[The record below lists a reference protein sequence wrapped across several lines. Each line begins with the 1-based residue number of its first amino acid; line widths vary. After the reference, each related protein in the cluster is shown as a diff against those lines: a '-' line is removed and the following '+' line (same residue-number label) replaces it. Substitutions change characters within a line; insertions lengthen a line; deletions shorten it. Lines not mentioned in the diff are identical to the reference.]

1 MFKRDCDIFTF
12 FTLLFHI
19 IKGGRMFKR
28 LFEYKPPYAW
38 GGGAQLKKQTTTKSN
53 IYMDNTLIRLII
65 LSKNFFGLGWL
76 HYANRHILHQD
87 SSIFT
92 QFYATEKSHSF
103 PELRLLVNTINC
115 VSPFGSKI

>member
-1 MFKRDCDIFTF
+1 MLKRDCDIFTF

-19 IKGGRMFKR
+19 IKGGVCSNDYLNISHPMH
-28 LFEYKPPYAW
+28 
-38 GGGAQLKKQTTTKSN
+38 GGGGLNEKKTTTKSN
-53 IYMDNTLIRLII
+53 IYIDNTLIRLII

-87 SSIFT
+87 SNTFT

-103 PELRLLVNTINC
+103 PELHLLVNTINC

>member
-1 MFKRDCDIFTF
+1 
-12 FTLLFHI
+12 
-19 IKGGRMFKR
+19 MFKR

-38 GGGAQLKKQTTTKSN
+38 GGGLTEKNKPQSSPTFIMTGK
-53 IYMDNTLIRLII
+53 TLIRLII

-87 SSIFT
+87 SSVFT
-92 QFYATEKSHSF
+92 QFYATEKSYSF
-103 PELRLLVNTINC
+103 PELHLLVNTINC

>member
-1 MFKRDCDIFTF
+1 
-12 FTLLFHI
+12 
-19 IKGGRMFKR
+19 MFKR

-38 GGGAQLKKQTTTKSN
+38 GGGGLNEKETTTKSN
-53 IYMDNTLIRLII
+53 IYIDNTLIRLII

-87 SSIFT
+87 SNTFT

-103 PELRLLVNTINC
+103 PELHLLVNTINC

>member
-1 MFKRDCDIFTF
+1 
-12 FTLLFHI
+12 
-19 IKGGRMFKR
+19 MFKR

-38 GGGAQLKKQTTTKSN
+38 GGGGLTEKNKPQPSY
-53 IYMDNTLIRLII
+53 IDNTLIRLII

-103 PELRLLVNTINC
+103 PELHLLVNTINC